1 MQYTYRPRLWISL
14 ISVLWFCLL
23 GCSTTINRQG
33 EQVSIEQFDSLR
45 STYYR
50 LNDSL
55 NYAWTTLKQSDDQKL
70 AYLDQLLQEIGKS
83 ALVGR
88 DTLDSL
94 GLMVREL
101 RQITFDS
108 VTLANAQQIRQYDS
122 LTVLVSDSLI
132 SLTDRYAGADENPRV
147 LYLTDKIISENSSVT
162 LYRLRY
168 DHISRDFNQFIE
180 QNKELMSTLDSTG
193 RPVFKRPMFKLVNE
207 TEDAKEPKE

>member
-1 MQYTYRPRLWISL
+1 MQYTHRPRLWMSFLSI
-14 ISVLWFCLL
+14 VWFWLL

-45 STYYR
+45 STYYS

-70 AYLDQLLQEIGKS
+70 AYLDQLLQEVSKS
-83 ALVGR
+83 DLVSR
-88 DTLDSL
+88 DTLDTL
-94 GLMVREL
+94 QQMVEEL

-108 VTLANAQQIRQYDS
+108 VTMANAQQIRQYDS

-132 SLTDRYAGADENPRV
+132 TLTDRYPDDGEHPRV
-147 LYLTDKIISENSSVT
+147 MYLTDKIISENSSVM

-168 DHISRDFNQFIE
+168 DHFSRDFNRFIE
-180 QNKELMSTLDSTG
+180 ENKELMSTLDSTG

-207 TEDAKEPKE
+207 PEDVEAPK